1 MKKYFEKKFWK
12 YIYRR
17 SLNNWYKRNFSS
29 PSPEFVKH
37 EIIKK
42 NNLDNTLWIETGTYY
57 GDTTNLLSNLS
68 SKVISIEA
76 DKRLYDLAVKKFQNS
91 KNIQIINNKSQ
102 NTLNEILK
110 NNQNHKNL
118 CLYLDAH
125 LCMDH
130 LTKEATFKEEN
141 LETPIMVELNIIEKY
156 LTKFDRVNILVDDI
170 RLFDGKTQ
178 NYPNLNEIVDWARK
192 NKSNWFIE
200 HDIFIIKF
208 QASSV

>member
-1 MKKYFEKKFWK
+1 M
-12 YIYRR
+12 
-17 SLNNWYKRNFSS
+17 
-29 PSPEFVKH
+29 
-37 EIIKK
+37 
-42 NNLDNTLWIETGTYY
+42 
-57 GDTTNLLSNLS
+57 
-68 SKVISIEA
+68 
-76 DKRLYDLAVKKFQNS
+76 AVKKFQNS

-102 NTLNEILK
+102 STLDEILK

-118 CLYLDAH
+118 CIYLDAH

-130 LTKEATFKEEN
+130 LTKEPTFKEEN
-141 LETPIMVELNIIEKY
+141 LETPIMDELNIIETY

-200 HDIFIIKF
+200 HDMFIIKF

>member
-1 MKKYFEKKFWK
+1 MKEYLKRKFWK
-12 YIYRR
+12 NIYRR

-42 NNLDNTLWIETGTYY
+42 NNLDNSLWIETGTYY
-57 GDTTNLLSNLS
+57 GDTTNLLSNIS
-68 SKVISIEA
+68 SEVISIEA
-76 DKRLYDLAVKKFQNS
+76 DKRLYDLAVKKFQNT
-91 KNIQIINNKSQ
+91 KNLKIINDKSQ
-102 NTLNEILK
+102 SVLEEILK
-110 NNQNHKNL
+110 NNKNHKNL

-130 LTKEATFKEEN
+130 LTKTPTFKEEN
-141 LETPIMVELNIIEKY
+141 LETPIMVELNIIENY
-156 LTKFDRVNILVDDI
+156 LKEFDKVNILVDDI

-178 NYPNLNEIVDWARK
+178 NYPNLNVIVDWARK
-192 NKSNWFIE
+192 NNSNWFIE

-208 QASSV
+208 EAN

>member
-1 MKKYFEKKFWK
+1 MKEYLKRKFWK
-12 YIYRR
+12 NIYRR

-42 NNLDNTLWIETGTYY
+42 NNLNNSLWIETGTYY
-57 GDTTNLLSNLS
+57 GDTTNLLSNIS
-68 SKVISIEA
+68 SEVISIEA
-76 DKRLYDLAVKKFQNS
+76 DKRLFELAVKKFQNT
-91 KNIQIINNKSQ
+91 KNIKIINERSQ
-102 NTLNEILK
+102 SVLEEILK
-110 NNQNHKNL
+110 NNENHKNL

-130 LTKEATFKEEN
+130 LTKTPTFKEEN
-141 LETPIMVELNIIEKY
+141 LETPIMVELNIIENY
-156 LTKFDRVNILVDDI
+156 LKKFDKVNILVDDI

-178 NYPNLNEIVDWARK
+178 NYPNLNVIVDWARK
-192 NKSNWFIE
+192 NNSNWFIE

-208 QASSV
+208 EAS